1 MKIQYKKLQM
11 NIIIYGKK
19 GHAHTVAFKNYLR
32 MADMPFEYK
41 DLAIDEEAKK
51 HTRELYNGAIKIPTL
66 IIDGQIHLTPTS
78 DEFNKIIKEA
88 SIKE

>member
-1 MKIQYKKLQM
+1 M